1 MNLVL
6 SDNAQ
11 HWIFAPITLTRP
23 VGELRMGLFTLAE
36 RWILLMEHNTPVQFQ
51 TENPFIQEHFNYT
64 PDQSDLVINAA
75 VVPNAKLVREV
86 LGLSDNQEL
95 IYSDIW
101 VARKG
106 SGKKKILANETP
118 VAILNQRWDLYLKKE
133 QVIKSD
139 FDWYCLNQQTQKLAE
154 SNTVI
159 GDKNLIFLEAGA
171 QIEAC
176 ILNTTNGPIY
186 LGKNA
191 EIMEGSMIRGPFA
204 LGEGATVKMGAKIY
218 GGTSIGPY
226 CKVGG
231 EISNSIFLA
240 YSNKGH
246 DGFIG
251 NAYIGTWCNL
261 GADTNCSNLKNN
273 YGFVKTYDFE
283 SQTMVQTDIT
293 FMGLFMGDHSKCSIN
308 TMFNTASVVGV
319 SANVF
324 SDGFPPKYVPSFAWG
339 ENEKFKFDLAIEVAE
354 SMMKRRGLNMS
365 ESEIEI
371 LKRIYNLEK

>member
-6 SDNAQ
+6 YDNAQ

-118 VAILNQRWDLYLKKE
+118 VAILNQRWDLYLKNE

-204 LGEGATVKMGAKIY
+204 LGEGATVKMGAKI
-218 GGTSIGPY
+218 
-226 CKVGG
+226 
-231 EISNSIFLA
+231 
-240 YSNKGH
+240 
-246 DGFIG
+246 
-251 NAYIGTWCNL
+251 
-261 GADTNCSNLKNN
+261 
-273 YGFVKTYDFE
+273 
-283 SQTMVQTDIT
+283 
-293 FMGLFMGDHSKCSIN
+293 
-308 TMFNTASVVGV
+308 
-319 SANVF
+319 
-324 SDGFPPKYVPSFAWG
+324 
-339 ENEKFKFDLAIEVAE
+339 
-354 SMMKRRGLNMS
+354 
-365 ESEIEI
+365 
-371 LKRIYNLEK
+371 